1 MAFDISYNFQATDN
15 FTNVSRK
22 ISKSVDRL
30 TAKMSKF
37 QQKIKSAG
45 KSMADLGKKMML
57 RVSAPIIGF
66 GIAAVK
72 ASSDIEDL
80 NIAFET
86 MMHSATKAK
95 NMVESLTDFAA
106 RTPFHLEDI
115 GGAAKSL
122 LNIGVNAKQVI
133 PILKRLSDIAA
144 ITKMPLESL
153 VNVYARIHQRGKMTV
168 RELMPLVRA
177 HTGIVTV
184 LKKMAKE
191 AGHAHVDVYAAIA
204 KGAATAKVFDEAI
217 KRLTTGMGIFA
228 GGAEKM
234 SHTIS
239 GLFSTIRDSIKF
251 YFLRPIGDIIIDSLQ
266 LQKKMHL
273 LIIWFGKAKKA
284 IVNFG
289 KTHKELAKL
298 IVIVSLLVASLAPIL
313 VIVGTMV
320 FLFGILINPVTLV
333 VAGIVSL
340 VGGMA
345 VLYATSKKFRD
356 MIRDI
361 GYFFKLYE
369 PALIIIKDLV
379 FGVVKLMILFQ
390 KVTGGLILNNF
401 KRMQHIVNAI
411 VHGIMSV
418 VHYIGKISS
427 LFSHH
432 KGTIELQKSVML
444 KQAQPFARQQTFTPL
459 AMPQQRVRSDV
470 NIALHDPGNFVNRM
484 YGKSDGGD
492 LGFNLGANMLTSY

>member
-1 MAFDISYNFQATDN
+1 MAFNISYNFEAIDN

-37 QQKIKSAG
+37 RQKTKDAG
-45 KSMADLGKKMML
+45 KAMADLGKKMML
-57 RVSAPIIGF
+57 RVTAPIIGF

-80 NIAFET
+80 NIAFEV

-122 LNIGVNAKQVI
+122 LNIGTNAKQVI

-153 VNVYARIHQRGKMTV
+153 TSVYTRIHQRGKMTV

-191 AGHAHVDVYAAIA
+191 AGHAHVDVFGAVA
-204 KGAATAKVFDEAI
+204 KGAATAKIFDEAI
-217 KRLTTGMGIFA
+217 RRLTTGTGIFA

-266 LQKKMHL
+266 LQKRMQS
-273 LIIWFGKAKKA
+273 LINWFGKAKKA

-289 KTHKELAKL
+289 KTHKKLAKIKRNVEIDPKKIYDNL
-298 IVIVSLLVASLAPIL
+298 RSLDPTIKENEYYRVIIERAKSGRKSGYLEPYVS
-313 VIVGTMV
+313 
-320 FLFGILINPVTLV
+320 FINRN
-333 VAGIVSL
+333 
-340 VGGMA
+340 
-345 VLYATSKKFRD
+345 F
-356 MIRDI
+356 
-361 GYFFKLYE
+361 
-369 PALIIIKDLV
+369 DLDERQTR
-379 FGVVKLMILFQ
+379 VK
-390 KVTGGLILNNF
+390 
-401 KRMQHIVNAI
+401 
-411 VHGIMSV
+411 
-418 VHYIGKISS
+418 
-427 LFSHH
+427 
-432 KGTIELQKSVML
+432 ML
-444 KQAQPFARQQTFTPL
+444 
-459 AMPQQRVRSDV
+459 
-470 NIALHDPGNFVNRM
+470 
-484 YGKSDGGD
+484 
-492 LGFNLGANMLTSY
+492 